1 MKSLGSDIITTR
13 ENIRQE
19 LGKLEQQGK
28 DCDKLQETLF
38 AKEGQLAMA
47 KQQTKHLS
55 SKLRGEENN
64 KEELEMKAKQLQDEI

>member
-1 MKSLGSDIITTR
+1 
-13 ENIRQE
+13 
-19 LGKLEQQGK
+19 
-28 DCDKLQETLF
+28 
-38 AKEGQLAMA
+38 MA